1 MAQFDPDVYLSKK
14 AVGGFDPDAYLSKQ
28 GAEPG
33 IIESAAAGAGQRFG
47 NTVLNVQKYAGK
59 GIAAID
65 KLVNGANLSSVITG
79 RPTSALGRVGQWL
92 IDDATQGQAKLSSE
106 NQPYKEANP
115 IANASGQ
122 IASDLIVT
130 APVGGLLAKGA
141 RTLAP
146 GVAATKS
153 GANVIRA
160 VETAGSQGGGLTARS
175 IGGAVTGGASA
186 ALVSPD
192 DITQGALIGGAAP
205 SVIQAAGKFGSLL
218 GGASRSAIQ
227 AAGKF
232 GSLLGGASRSAKPDA
247 AKLKL
252 ATDLQEAGYVI
263 PPSDIKPQNPIMEAI
278 GGLSG
283 KVKTAQEASARNAK
297 VTTDLVRK
305 ELGVTGDTPL
315 TTETLDAL
323 RAKAGE
329 AYQAISGLGKFSA
342 TKGELPASVG
352 VKSFTDRLTM
362 APKSEVDASELV
374 RAWKQ
379 ANHDATGY
387 YRAYGRDANPET
399 LAKAKQAADSAK
411 QIDDFLAKK
420 LKESGAA
427 DMLDALKQ
435 ARVQIAKTYT
445 VEKALN
451 GTTGE
456 VSAQALAKE
465 LAKGKPLSG
474 GLLTAAKAGQAFPKA
489 TQALK
494 EAPKD
499 ISPLDWAM
507 ATGTLAT
514 TGNPLSVA
522 MLGARPLARNAL
534 LSKPVQQYAS
544 REAAPNALTR
554 LVDQSGSRLA
564 YRAAPVLLGADR

>member
-1 MAQFDPDVYLSKK
+1 MAQFDPDAYLAKS
-14 AVGGFDPDAYLSKQ
+14 AGFDPDAYLSKVAKQ
-28 GAEPG
+28 EPG
-33 IIESAAAGAGQRFG
+33 LIESIGAGAGQRFG
-47 NTVLNVQKYAGK
+47 NTILNVQKYAGK
-59 GIAAID
+59 GIKYLD
-65 KLVNGANLSSVITG
+65 DSVNGKNLSSVVTG
-79 RPTSALGRVGQWL
+79 RPTSALGKVGQWL
-92 IDDATQGQAKLSSE
+92 IDDAEKGQANLAAE
-106 NQPYKEANP
+106 NAPYKEAHP
-115 IANASGQ
+115 IANSAGQ
-122 IASDLIVT
+122 IASDLVVT
-130 APVGGLLAKGA
+130 APVGGLVAKGV
-141 RTLAP
+141 RVVAP
-146 GVAATKS
+146 GLAATNT
-153 GANVIRA
+153 GANLIRA
-160 VETAGSQGGGLTARS
+160 VETSGAQGGGMMTRAAGGGISGAASTGLVSREDVKSGAI
-175 IGGAVTGGASA
+175 IGA
-186 ALVSPD
+186 ALPTAV
-192 DITQGALIGGAAP
+192 
-205 SVIQAAGKFGSLL
+205 
-218 GGASRSAIQ
+218 Q

-247 AKLKL
+247 SKLRL

-283 KVKTAQEASARNAK
+283 KIKTAQEASARNAK

-352 VKSFTDRLTM
+352 VKSFTDSLTM

-420 LKESGAA
+420 LRESGAT

-445 VEKALN
+445 AEKALN
-451 GTTGE
+451 GTTGDI
-456 VSAQALAKE
+456 SAQVLAKE
-465 LAKGKPLSG
+465 LSKGKPLSG
-474 GLLTAAKAGQAFPKA
+474 GLLTAAKAGEAFPKA

-507 ATGTLAT
+507 ATGTFAT

-522 MLGARPLARNAL
+522 MLGARPLARNVL